1 MLRLHETCTVNGC
14 DRPHK
19 ARGLCQTHYMQFK
32 RGAPITETIKSRVR
46 DKPPECVEDGCSNP
60 VKANGLCATHYQ
72 RKLRRGFTTYPDR
85 KRPPK
90 PCKVEGCEDILY
102 AKGLCHAH
110 YLRRKT
116 MKSYGTDETEF
127 FRLHKQQGGLCLIC
141 EQPER
146 SVNGLSGKTKALAVD
161 HCHTSGAVRGLLCS
175 SCNIGLG
182 LFQDSPELLL
192 NAAQYLLRHK
202 T

>member
-46 DKPPECVEDGCSNP
+46 DKPLECVEDGCSNP
-60 VKANGLCATHYQ
+60 VKANGLCKMHYQ
-72 RKLRRGFTTYPDR
+72 RKLRHGFTKYTDR

-90 PCKVEGCEDILY
+90 PCSVEGCGDILY
-102 AKGLCHAH
+102 AKGLCHSH

-116 MKSYGTDETEF
+116 MQAYGADETEF
-127 FRLHKQQGGLCLIC
+127 FRLHEQQSGLCLIC
-141 EQPER
+141 EQPEATTDWR
-146 SVNGLSGKTKALAVD
+146 SGKTKALALD

-175 SCNIGLG
+175 SCNRGLG
-182 LFQDSPELLL
+182 LFQDNPEILI
-192 NAAQYLLRHK
+192 NAAQYLLRHR